1 MKTSVRVQ
9 STSFEI
15 NKLITT
21 TQLFSRIK
29 LSLSARLVLR
39 CIVDYWNF
47 KMSCAYPTQT
57 TIAKCTGL
65 TEVAVGKGVK
75 ELDRIGLIEK
85 KKQRKR
91 IYYHFTLK
99 FLGYLN
105 LLPKVIYVN
114 TQKNLCKIPQQSL
127 DKNILKE
134 NENTFSSNFQNCNNS
149 LPADFIYPSSSL
161 SYEADFCELDDTE
174 EPLSDEESHLAF
186 AKATIKHLSGN
197 PMFAGKIKEL
207 KEKYNL

>member
-1 MKTSVRVQ
+1 MKSTIKVK

-21 TQLFSRIK
+21 TQLFSQIK
-29 LSLSARLVLR
+29 LTVSARLVLR

-47 KMSCAYPTQT
+47 KLCCAYPTQS

-65 TEVAVGKGVK
+65 TEVAVGKAVK
-75 ELDRIGLIEK
+75 ELDMKGLIDK
-85 KKQRKR
+85 KKYRKR

-114 TQKNLCKIPQQSL
+114 TQKNLGNIPQQSL
-127 DKNILKE
+127 DKNIIKE
-134 NENTFSSNFQNCNNS
+134 NENTLFSN
-149 LPADFIYPSSSL
+149 PI
-161 SYEADFCELDDTE
+161 
-174 EPLSDEESHLAF
+174 EESPEDVELAR
-186 AKATIKHLSGN
+186 AKAVVKYLGN
-197 PMFAGKIKEL
+197 NPRFKKQAEEL
-207 KEKYNL
+207 KEKYGL

>member
-1 MKTSVRVQ
+1 MKTAIKVQ

-21 TQLFSRIK
+21 TQLFSQVK

-47 KMSCAYPTQT
+47 KMSCAYPTQQ

-65 TEVAVGKGVK
+65 TDVAVGKAVK
-75 ELDRIGLIEK
+75 ELDIKGLIEK
-85 KKQRKR
+85 QKRRKR
-91 IYYHFTLK
+91 IYYNFTLK
-99 FLGYLN
+99 FLGYLE
-105 LLPKVIYVN
+105 LLPKVIYID
-114 TQKNLCKIPQQSL
+114 TQKNLGKIPKQCL

-134 NENTFSSNFQNCNNS
+134 NENTSF
-149 LPADFIYPSSSL
+149 SSSL
-161 SYEADFCELDDTE
+161 TSEADSSELDEPD
-174 EPLSDEESHLAF
+174 EPLSEEDSHLAF
-186 AKATIKHLSGN
+186 AKATIKHLSNN
-197 PMFAGKIKEL
+197 PMFANKVKEL

>member
-1 MKTSVRVQ
+1 MKTSIKVK

-29 LSLSARLVLR
+29 LTVSARLVLR

-47 KMSCAYPTQT
+47 KISCAYPTQS
-57 TIAKCTGL
+57 TISKCTGL
-65 TEVAVGKGVK
+65 SEVAVGKAVK
-75 ELDRIGLIEK
+75 ELDQKGLIEK
-85 KKQRKR
+85 QKKRKR
-91 IYYHFTLK
+91 IYYHFTIK

-105 LLPKVIYVN
+105 LLPKVIYVD
-114 TQKNLCKIPQQSL
+114 TQTKLGKIPQQSL

-134 NENTFSSNFQNCNNS
+134 NENTLFSNS
-149 LPADFIYPSSSL
+149 L
-161 SYEADFCELDDTE
+161 E
-174 EPLSDEESHLAF
+174 EESEDDEPEEDAGLGF
-186 AKATIKHLSGN
+186 AKATIKHLGHL
-197 PMFAGKIKEL
+197 PQFAKKVKEL

>member
-1 MKTSVRVQ
+1 MKNTKIRIQ

-21 TQLFSRIK
+21 TQLFSNIK
-29 LSLSARLVLR
+29 LTVSARLVLR

-47 KMSCAYPTQT
+47 NLSCAYPTQA

-65 TEVAVGKGVK
+65 TEVSVGSAIN
-75 ELDRIGLIEK
+75 ELYSKGLIDK

-91 IYYHFTLK
+91 IYYYLTLK
-99 FLGYLN
+99 FLGYLD
-105 LLPKVIYVN
+105 LLPKVIYTN
-114 TQKNLCKIPQQSL
+114 TQKNLGNIPKNSL
-127 DKNILKE
+127 GNNILKE
-134 NENTFSSNFQNCNNS
+134 NENTFFSNSQEQES
-149 LPADFIYPSSSL
+149 T
-161 SYEADFCELDDTE
+161 EDDEPE
-174 EPLSDEESHLAF
+174 EDSHLAF